1 MPVNATPI
9 YHIRVQG
16 HLDASWSDWLGGLEI
31 AAQADNETLLTGPVV
46 DQAALH
52 GILDQ
57 LYALNLTILA
67 AVQVK
72 IDRTSDDV
80 AHT

>member
-9 YHIRVQG
+9 YHIRVEG
-16 HLDASWSDWLGGLEI
+16 HLDPGWSDWLGGLEI
-31 AAQADNETLLTGPVV
+31 AAQTDNETLLTGPVV
-46 DQAALH
+46 DRAALH
-52 GILDQ
+52 GILDK

-72 IDRTSDDV
+72 IDQASDDGSR
-80 AHT
+80 A